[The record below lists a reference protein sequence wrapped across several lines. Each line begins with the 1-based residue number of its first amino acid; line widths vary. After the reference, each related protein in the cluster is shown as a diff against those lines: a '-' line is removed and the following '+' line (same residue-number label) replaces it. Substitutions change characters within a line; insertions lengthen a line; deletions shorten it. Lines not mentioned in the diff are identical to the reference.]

1 MTINVAP
8 SVTDMW
14 TESPI
19 NIRNISS
26 MKSKVEP
33 SPHKVE
39 VARIYDIMYIIHL
52 LVFFLSSNEIF
63 DHK

>member
-14 TESPI
+14 TESPT

-39 VARIYDIMYIIHL
+39 VARIYDVMYIIHL
-52 LVFFLSSNEIF
+52 NCYTGVGRLYSVF
-63 DHK
+63 